1 MQKEIFKKI
10 GGFNSPVF
18 GELSIIAQGTSAE
31 PWFLAK
37 DVTRILQINKKQER
51 FYARIP
57 KKYIRKE
64 LVEVPISNQ
73 FGLTGGTQIVEA
85 NVLSEAG
92 LYFAIFTSTKTIA
105 EGFREWII
113 EEVTPSLRQHGMY
126 IDPELADELVNC
138 GGAQKFLEK
147 YRRAQSFYEGY
158 CDIDEEGAVLI
169 RDYVKL
175 LNQSGIKTSQS
186 EFHRYLINNGYVCK
200 SKGSRYFATK
210 RYSDQG
216 FFKTTLVNKLDSK
229 GVVRR
234 FPTGLRITQKGQ
246 SYFYNLLKDCSL

>member
-1 MQKEIFKKI
+1 MNEVFKKI
-10 GGFNSPVF
+10 RGFNSELF
-18 GELSIIAQGTSAE
+18 GELSVVALGTSNE
-31 PWFLAK
+31 PWFLAR
-37 DVTRILQINKKQER
+37 DVARILGITQRQDR

-57 KKYIRKE
+57 REYVRKE
-64 LVEVPISNQ
+64 LVEFPVFNQ
-73 FGLTGGTQIVEA
+73 YGPTGSTQLVESVVFNEFGLYYAICTSNKSSTVE
-85 NVLSEAG
+85 
-92 LYFAIFTSTKTIA
+92 
-105 EGFREWII
+105 FRKWVF
-113 EEVTPSLRQHGMY
+113 EEVLPSLRQHGIY
-126 IDPELADELVNC
+126 IDPELANELVNC

-175 LNQSGIKTSQS
+175 LNQSGIKMSQG

-246 SYFYNLLKDCSL
+246 SYFYNLLKDCNP